1 MSTSSVKSA
10 AIEDFRPAVQQQ
22 AHSTVSK
29 LSASHVQSW
38 KDEVDAMSRAEQ
50 FLSALVAGEN
60 RYVQEP
66 RLERKGK
73 GRTLKMGEEGSSY
86 HSESFTGAHP
96 HVEHLLLTGDS
107 AIALD
112 IAASKLYT

>member
-1 MSTSSVKSA
+1 MN
-10 AIEDFRPAVQQQ
+10 
-22 AHSTVSK
+22 
-29 LSASHVQSW
+29 
-38 KDEVDAMSRAEQ
+38 RAE
-50 FLSALVAGEN
+50 LNSALVAGEN

-66 RLERKGK
+66 RLEREGK
-73 GRTLKMGEEGSSY
+73 GRTLKTGEAGMCY